1 MCGRLKNLFYIPD
14 LIKKKVVVTTELGD
28 IEGTL
33 IHLRRYVVLLVSKSP
48 QSVVILRSWKIIK
61 WL

>member
-33 IHLRRYVVLLVSKSP
+33 IHLRRYVVLLVSQSP
-48 QSVVILRSWKIIK
+48 QSIVIIRSWRIIR